1 MDTFR
6 VTDFEA
12 ADGPL
17 APGQM
22 VHGVVVSQHPWGV
35 ELALEETETFGTVD
49 IRFISDEPANMN
61 EDRFPP
67 VGARLTARVQGMMP
81 NGQLRLTI
89 RASDLGGPVQD
100 PDVSD
105 R

>member
-1 MDTFR
+1 M
-6 VTDFEA
+6 TDFEA